1 MPKSVRWLDHAWTQ
15 LHAMP
20 GQLRKDALEAAA
32 LLMTDAYPED
42 ARAYPAVPDTY
53 RLDTATISLFF
64 RVIGDDVDVVR
75 VEPNS

>member
-20 GQLRKDALEAAA
+20 GRLRRDALEAAA
-32 LLMTDAYPED
+32 QLMTDVHPD
-42 ARAYPAVPDTY
+42 GARTYPAVPDTY
-53 RLDTATISLFF
+53 QLDTPTISLYY